1 MILFPIFAFCLFHYV
16 VIYVTYEIFKKEDPL
31 DTSDSKNFIIMYTYT
46 ICLIPV
52 ILFWFFVLCVLFDSL
67 ICYLK

>member
-1 MILFPIFAFCLFHYV
+1 MILFPIFAFCFFHYV

-31 DTSDSKNFIIMYTYT
+31 DPSDSKNFIIMYTYT

-52 ILFWFFVLCVLFDSL
+52 ILFWFFALCML
-67 ICYLK
+67 ICHLK